1 MGMFAL
7 ATMLLA
13 TSCSEDEIV
22 AQSSGNE
29 VTVSFTAQLR
39 SDVKT
44 KAVGDDTENVD
55 QMIFAVYDESDK
67 ELVDLRQTITSFEE
81 ADNGKKTTTVN
92 VVLVKGQTYSFAFW
106 AQKEDHAAYTFD
118 PKTATV
124 TVDYSSAN
132 DRSAD
137 AFFAAKNNYTVNGSF
152 EETITLKRP
161 FAQVNFLTTG
171 DDLINAGKAGLDPL
185 TLSSSIVVENAATQL
200 NVLTGKVAE
209 PTKAEFDLA
218 SLITVVNE
226 DDKKSLESTT
236 ITGVEG
242 TYYYLATAYFLATE
256 AVDPVDFTTTM
267 TIQSSEEQKG
277 TITLTVPN
285 ITAQRNYRTNI
296 YGNLLTSNGK
306 FNVLVDPNF
315 NDPDNNI
322 STNGGATSTYGDIN
336 TLLSENAES
345 TGALIYNVNV
355 EENAEKESAVTIT
368 IPDATQATS
377 LTFNLEDLAAN
388 ATVTIQN
395 EDQDTDSYTGSVVVV
410 VPEGVDLGKLTINMP
425 DAHVTLQNGSYS
437 EVDAITS
444 NTTLEIGEGTAIETL
459 TVNQG
464 NVRIATSGSVNTIT
478 NNTNGTLYVLMAGGE
493 WTGLSSNTDTKTIVI
508 YEDTEHEVALNGK
521 YSTESFANLL
531 SYNADVLNLTEL
543 SFDVAAGTY
552 SEVVN
557 VTGGKTITIQPYKE
571 GEEVVI
577 AGIAHES
584 NGNPS
589 TVVVNNITIDNTLQS
604 EGWFTG
610 TSPNIKPCVGAWGGY
625 LTFNNCIFIVSG
637 SSGAETGV
645 MTWWTTDLM
654 TLDFTKCTFNGYND
668 HESAR
673 AMQIYG
679 NVNLN
684 VTECTVNTKKDY
696 SLKYVGHTNCTATF
710 TKNTVT
716 NTEYFVELGSTLY
729 PGSNYTVIF
738 NNSILGEGISNYVVA
753 NEENQIII
761 VDGKQPIADGVSL
774 NTTTGEYEISSAAGM
789 NWFAT
794 TVNDGNDFS
803 GKTIKLTANIDLS
816 NVNWTPI
823 GGATI
828 AKHPTPTF
836 KGIFDGN
843 NYKISNLTVVS
854 NEANH
859 ATAGLFG
866 TVSNATIQNVTLEDV
881 SILSSHYAGG
891 IVGYSAAESEVIKNC
906 HVIGGTITSVPEL
919 INGKYDNGDK
929 VGGIAGYTNLLNSIS
944 GCSVK
949 NVTITAYRDLG
960 GIVGYTNDTDENA
973 VSGNTVENVKI
984 VQDNANG
991 YKESVTTYG
1000 AVYGSLTYNKPA
1012 ESNGNNTVTGVTIES
1027 INK

>member
-44 KAVGDDTENVD
+44 KAVGDDTDNVD

-106 AQKEDHAAYTFD
+106 AQDKDYDAYDFN
-118 PKTATV
+118 PATAEV
-124 TVDYSSAN
+124 TVNYGQTAN
-132 DRSAD
+132 NKSAD
-137 AFFAAKNNYTVNGSF
+137 AFFANVTNYTVNGSF
-152 EETITLKRP
+152 EMDVTLKRP
-161 FAQVNFLTTG
+161 FAQVNFLVTEAE
-171 DDLINAGKAGLDPL
+171 LKAAKAAGFEPAQ
-185 TLSSSIVVENAATQL
+185 SSVTVQNAATSL
-200 NVLTGKVAE
+200 NVLTGEVEGNTEA
-209 PTKAEFDLA
+209 TFNLA
-218 SLITVVNE
+218 NLISNE
-226 DDKKSLESTT
+226 ETT
-236 ITGVEG
+236 IKNAGEVVKLDGETE
-242 TYYYLATAYFLATE
+242 TKFSYLATAYFLPTE
-256 AVDPVDFTTTM
+256 ATSQT
-267 TIQSSEEQKG
+267 E
-277 TITLTVPN
+277 ITASMKVTAEGKADIELSVPD
-285 ITAQRNYRTNI
+285 IKAQRNYRTNI
-296 YGNLLTSNGK
+296 YGSLLTSKGEI
-306 FNVLVDPNF
+306 NVVIDPSFDVNS
-315 NDPDNNI
+315 D
-322 STNGGATSTYGDIN
+322 
-336 TLLSENAES
+336 
-345 TGALIYNVNV
+345 YNVEQEEKDLYYTTLEAALKDNV
-355 EENAEKESAVTIT
+355 NNTEALTYNVKNTDETDLSNVTIT
-368 IPDATQATS
+368 IPDATKATS
-377 LTFNLEDLAAN
+377 LTFNLEDLAEN
-388 ATVTIQN
+388 ATITIQN

-531 SYNADVLNLTEL
+531 SYNADVLKLTEL

-625 LTFNNCIFIVSG
+625 LTFNNCIFTVSG
-637 SSGAETGV
+637 ASGAETGV

-696 SLKYVGHTNCTATF
+696 SLKYVGSTNCTATF

-716 NTEYFVELGSTLY
+716 NTEYFVELGSTMY

-753 NEENQIII
+753 NEENQTII

-774 NTTTGEYEISSAAGM
+774 NTTTGEYEISSAAGLVYVNSNLFKNGGSYKLISNIDM
-789 NWFAT
+789 KDVTDWASNVPQTAHFTFDGGGNTISNWSTAEGALLVPKSNYKINISNLKLVDCSVNTTSDYAALVIGYADANTEVNISKIEVTGAT
-794 TVNDGNDFS
+794 ITGNDF
-803 GKTIKLTANIDLS
+803 T
-816 NVNWTPI
+816 
-823 GGATI
+823 GALLGWNS
-828 AKHPTPTF
+828 K
-836 KGIFDGN
+836 
-843 NYKISNLTVVS
+843 
-854 NEANH
+854 
-859 ATAGLFG
+859 
-866 TVSNATIQNVTLEDV
+866 NAT
-881 SILSSHYAGG
+881 
-891 IVGYSAAESEVIKNC
+891 
-906 HVIGGTITSVPEL
+906 
-919 INGKYDNGDK
+919 
-929 VGGIAGYTNLLNSIS
+929 IS

-949 NVTITAYRDLG
+949 NSTITGGGSTGAYTG
-960 GIVGYTNDTDENA
+960 HIVADKSGVVSISDVVVEGCSITTNDSNKTKAGVVVGTVNSGTA
-973 VSGNTVENVKI
+973 TITTSSISGNKVNGE
-984 VQDNANG
+984 DNNA
-991 YKESVTTYG
+991 TIYG
-1000 AVYGSLTYNKPA
+1000 RFVPNDTGKLTIDGTEMK
-1012 ESNGNNTVTGVTIES
+1012 
-1027 INK
+1027 